1 MQSFIIKLENQNEDL
16 INDDNICCY
25 LIDSSYKREKINGL
39 AERIHAGDRLL
50 LVGGKDADDICREYG
65 LDGVVVEVSE
75 DLPHKKQLLE
85 LRGKIGNGRFVGVI
99 CPLQRHA
106 AMIISETEP
115 DFVAFRIN
123 NLERAREIIS
133 WYNELFL
140 IQSAVISGSA
150 DCDLR
155 GFDTDFLILTPEEFK
170 ILVAKKERLD

>member
-25 LIDSSYKREKINGL
+25 LIDSSYKKEKINAL
-39 AERIHAGDRLL
+39 AARIHAGDCLL
-50 LVGGKDADDICREYG
+50 LVGGKNADDICCEYG

-75 DLPHKKQLLE
+75 NLPYKKQLSG
-85 LRGKIGNGRFVGVI
+85 LREKIGKGRFVGVV

-106 AMIISETEP
+106 AMIVSETEP
-115 DFVAFRIN
+115 DFVAFRIDS
-123 NLERAREIIS
+123 LTRAREIVS

-140 IQSAVISGSA
+140 IQSAVISGKA

-170 ILVAKKERLD
+170 ILVAKKESLD